1 MQCEHIKADGERC
14 KVTWGIHPD
23 SGRCFAHCPERAE
36 QRKEGRRKGQLQSSH
51 VRRKSTFRTV
61 PRGRAPAMPE
71 TAQDAADWSAWLTL
85 ATVTGEVDARTAREC
100 AGSLRCFLTALDKAE
115 LQKQIR
121 ELQAMVRKLKGTKR

>member
-1 MQCEHIKADGERC
+1 MQCEHVKPDGDRC
-14 KVTWGIHPD
+14 KVTWGVSPT
-23 SGRCFAHCPERAE
+23 SGRCFCHCPERAE

-61 PRGRAPAMPE
+61 PKGRAPPMPE
-71 TAQDAADWSAWLTL
+71 TAHDAADWSAWLTL

-100 AGSLRCFLTALDKAE
+100 ATALRVFLTALDKAE

-121 ELQAMVRKLKGTKR
+121 ELQAMVRKLKGKR